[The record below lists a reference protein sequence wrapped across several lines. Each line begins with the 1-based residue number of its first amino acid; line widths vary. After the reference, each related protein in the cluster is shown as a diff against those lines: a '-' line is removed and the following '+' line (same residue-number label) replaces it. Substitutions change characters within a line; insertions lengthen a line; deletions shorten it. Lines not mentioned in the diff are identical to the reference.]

1 MNTIISPTST
11 ASSTTP
17 PIEKD
22 SLLQTSRIEELD
34 YLKCLFVLLMV
45 AFHLAYFADGYP
57 LLKQWVYT
65 FHMPGFLLI
74 SGYLMR
80 VDRALRKFARTLLW
94 LAVPYLV
101 LESSYIIL
109 SSFLPVRD
117 GIDHLTVSTFADKF
131 SCTLSVLTWYL
142 HTLILC
148 GIGYFVIWQQK
159 GCNTISRLILLGFY
173 LAGLSFVQLV
183 AWDVSLY
190 FLLGIIIRQSKLTFL
205 QVFRP
210 SWLAFIAL
218 LWLSCYPET
227 FHKDL
232 WGGVATV
239 YLVISAALAVFPHLL
254 TMHQKSRTLF
264 RAQFACPISL
274 LSYFH
279 NGVQDIH
286 PVSYI
291 RFLTRAVSH
300 LIFAALHTRRS
311 CSLQSIRCAAPLTLV
326 VWTKKGSDI
335 NLFYLNFFHTNI
347 EKKLLFHR
355 P

>member
-1 MNTIISPTST
+1 MNTRISPTST

-17 PIEKD
+17 SIEKN

-80 VDRALRKFARTLLW
+80 VDRPLRKFARTLLW

-117 GIDHLTVSTFADKF
+117 GVDHLTVSTFADKF
-131 SCTLSVLTWYL
+131 FVHPLGPYWYL

-227 FHKDL
+227 FHKGSL
-232 WGGVATV
+232 GGLVTV

-254 TMHQKSRTLF
+254 QSIKKAALFLGRNSLALFLFSPIFTMACKIFIPYLTFDSSRVL
-264 RAQFACPISL
+264 
-274 LSYFH
+274 
-279 NGVQDIH
+279 
-286 PVSYI
+286 
-291 RFLTRAVSH
+291 FLTLSLPLCILGALAVCKA
-300 LIFAALHTRRS
+300 LDALHLSPWLFGRKK
-311 CSLQSIRCAAPLTLV
+311 ALT
-326 VWTKKGSDI
+326 
-335 NLFYLNFFHTNI
+335 
-347 EKKLLFHR
+347 
-355 P
+355 

>member
-17 PIEKD
+17 PIEKN

-80 VDRALRKFARTLLW
+80 VDRPLRKFARTLLW
-94 LAVPYLV
+94 LAVPYLI
-101 LESSYIIL
+101 LESSYIVL

-131 SCTLSVLTWYL
+131 FVHPLGPYWYL

-227 FHKDL
+227 FHKGSL
-232 WGGVATV
+232 GGLATV

-254 TMHQKSRTLF
+254 QSIKKAALFLGRNSLALFLFSPIFTMACKIFIPYLTFDSSRVL
-264 RAQFACPISL
+264 
-274 LSYFH
+274 
-279 NGVQDIH
+279 
-286 PVSYI
+286 
-291 RFLTRAVSH
+291 FLTLSLPLCILGALAVCKA
-300 LIFAALHTRRS
+300 LDALHLSPWLFGRKK
-311 CSLQSIRCAAPLTLV
+311 ALT
-326 VWTKKGSDI
+326 
-335 NLFYLNFFHTNI
+335 
-347 EKKLLFHR
+347 
-355 P
+355 

>member
-1 MNTIISPTST
+1 M
-11 ASSTTP
+11 
-17 PIEKD
+17 
-22 SLLQTSRIEELD
+22 QTSRIEELD

-45 AFHLAYFADGYP
+45 AFHLAYFADGHP

-80 VDRALRKFARTLLW
+80 VDRPLRKFARTLLW
-94 LAVPYLV
+94 LAVPYLI
-101 LESSYIIL
+101 LESSYIVL

-131 SCTLSVLTWYL
+131 FVHPLGPYWYL

-148 GIGYFVIWQQK
+148 GIGYFIIWQQK

-227 FHKDL
+227 FHKGSL
-232 WGGVATV
+232 GGLATV

-254 TMHQKSRTLF
+254 QCIKKNALF
-264 RAQFACPISL
+264 LGRM
-274 LSYFH
+274 
-279 NGVQDIH
+279 QDIH

-291 RFLTRAVSH
+291 RLLTHVVSH
-300 LIFAALHTRRS
+300 HILASLHTRRS

-326 VWTKKGSDI
+326 VWSKKGTDI
-335 NLFYLNFFHTNI
+335 TYSTKNSFERI
-347 EKKLLFHR
+347 EYRRETTLS
-355 P
+355 